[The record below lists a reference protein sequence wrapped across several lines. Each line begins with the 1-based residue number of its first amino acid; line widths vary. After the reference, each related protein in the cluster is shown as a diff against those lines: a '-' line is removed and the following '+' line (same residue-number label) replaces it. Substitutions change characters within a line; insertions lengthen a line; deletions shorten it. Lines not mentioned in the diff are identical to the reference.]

1 MLVRMHAINPSI
13 HLPIYNIFDL
23 AHKLDDEGGAPRQC
37 LEGRALAPPKW

>member
-23 AHKLDDEGGAPRQC
+23 AHKLDDEGGAPRQR